1 MRNLIMALALVFA
14 MIQPASAAVYQQ
26 GIVYVVYDETGD
38 KAPKNNA
45 DINSNGVPDVVE
57 DIATQVNAAREV
69 FNNVFNF
76 PDPLVAPR
84 FKNATSIEVDIDSK
98 EVMKV
103 NGQAFSASR
112 KNSKHDPN
120 ERALHI
126 RIANSVNPHKNPTM
140 AHEYF
145 HLIQYGA
152 TYFRNGW
159 FLEGMARWAEDSVR
173 KISKYPDGVDVPV
186 KLNSKAAENKIF
198 EGKYNVAGELWY
210 PLAVNMKDKAT
221 IPSDIMNK
229 YKYVD
234 GSPVFHDN
242 IIYGPNVMIKVLQ
255 VMKSKE
261 GIAAEQFG
269 GVQKWRKD
277 GQRDSQNNTIMMDC
291 VREVYNSKL
300 TDKLKDVYH
309 FR

>member
-26 GIVYVVYDETGD
+26 GIVYVIYDETGD
-38 KAPKNNA
+38 KAPKNKA

-57 DIATQVNAAREV
+57 DIATQINAAREV
-69 FNNVFNF
+69 YKDVFNF
-76 PDPLVAPR
+76 PDPLESPR
-84 FKNATSIEVDIDSK
+84 FKNATSIEIDMESK
-98 EVMKV
+98 TEMKV

-126 RIANSVNPHKNPTM
+126 KVANTFDPRKNATP

-145 HLIQYGA
+145 HLIQYGT

-159 FLEGMARWAEDSVR
+159 FLEGMARWSQDVIE
-173 KISKYPDGVDVPV
+173 KTKKYPSGSDVPA
-186 KLNSKAAENKIF
+186 KLNSKVEENQIF
-198 EGKYNVAGELWY
+198 KGKYKVASELWY
-210 PLAVNMKDKAT
+210 PLAVNMKDKAI
-221 IPSDIMNK
+221 IPSNIVNK

-242 IIYGPNVMIKVLQ
+242 IFYGPNVMRKVLQ
-255 VMKSKE
+255 EMKSKE
-261 GIAAEQFG
+261 EVAATQFG

-277 GQRDSQNNTIMMDC
+277 GQRAEQNNAIIMDC
-291 VREVYNSKL
+291 VREVYKSK
-300 TDKLKDVYH
+300 
-309 FR
+309 

>member
-1 MRNLIMALALVFA
+1 MRNLMITVALVVAATVVFA
-14 MIQPASAAVYQQ
+14 LIRPASAAVYQQ
-26 GIVYVVYDETGD
+26 GIVYVIYDETGD
-38 KAPKNNA
+38 KAVK
-45 DINSNGVPDVVE
+45 DKTDLNSNGVPDVVE

-69 FNNVFNF
+69 YKDVFNF
-76 PDPLVAPR
+76 PDPLTSPR

-98 EVMKV
+98 TEMKV

-120 ERALHI
+120 ERAVHI
-126 RIANSVNPHKNPTM
+126 RVANTVNPRKNPTI

-145 HLIQYGA
+145 HLIQYGT

-159 FLEGMARWAEDSVR
+159 YLEGMARWSEDSVS
-173 KISKYPDGVDVPV
+173 KIKNYPSGADVSV
-186 KLNSKAAENKIF
+186 KLNSEAAENQIF
-198 EGKYNVAGELWY
+198 EGKYKVASELWY

-242 IIYGPNVMIKVLQ
+242 VFYGPNVMRKVLQ

-261 GIAAEQFG
+261 DIAAEKFG
-269 GVQKWRKD
+269 GMAKWRKD
-277 GQRDSQNNTIMMDC
+277 GQRDAQNNKIIMDC
-291 VREVYNSKL
+291 VREVYNSK
-300 TDKLKDVYH
+300 
-309 FR
+309 